1 MKKGQLIAG
10 AVASLFAMGAYAG
23 DAKAPA
29 KDAKA
34 AAGMVKCTGVN
45 ECKGKGACKGDGN
58 GCSGQNGCK
67 GKGWVKMSDK
77 DCKAKGGKVV
87 P

>member
-1 MKKGQLIAG
+1 MFNLRSGV
-10 AVASLFAMGAYAG
+10 AVAAVAVAGLVATNAFAG
-23 DAKAPA
+23 DKAGG
-29 KDAKA
+29 KDN
-34 AAGMVKCTGVN
+34 MVKCSGVN

-77 DCKAKGGKVV
+77 DCKAKNGKVV